1 LNRIFGFDEVCFL
14 YSIYIIVILI
24 KLNKT
29 RKSKLNRTHSFFLFS
44 LFVFQLNM
52 NEIFNIRS
60 FVENQVEKLSSPTNL
75 LVDRLRQT
83 VDTMIYPFTSSNT
96 TEQDS
101 PLFMTANEFSFDIVP
116 SDSASSLSV
125 SSNNSSQNNN
135 TNHTNLSEMNID
147 NQQISTYRRQSTLR
161 RHVSE
166 TSDPNRLRPIY
177 HDHAPVNV
185 HALLTNSQALD
196 RSHSLIRQSTD
207 TTCTFPIRRTLR
219 RMESIEIPGLNG
231 VKAIRYINDNLG
243 KLEPNLYRKPILPN
257 DPTNDFGQITFT
269 LFFNQTVSAL
279 IIKIVSLDHL
289 RYRDMQTKIQPNPFV
304 KLTLLPDR
312 RKKFQTKVA
321 KHVQNVQ
328 INETFQFQLTYE
340 QLCKRILLLSI
351 YDFRRSSKR
360 NLIGSVKIDDLCIH
374 TEIMSNEMSFT
385 RNIIP
390 GTEVCLLSVDR
401 KQICVC
407 FSI

>member
-1 LNRIFGFDEVCFL
+1 
-14 YSIYIIVILI
+14 
-24 KLNKT
+24 
-29 RKSKLNRTHSFFLFS
+29 
-44 LFVFQLNM
+44 M